1 MRRRDGTK
9 IGYTPMKR
17 VELALGQPWWVVH
30 RAHLHEGLVKV
41 AKAAGADLM
50 VDSKVIKMDYRS
62 GPQVKVTTTRGQ
74 QHSFNLLVGSDGI
87 NSIVRRTLFPDVQP
101 RPPTTNCAY
110 RAIVPY
116 DQIRKDP
123 LAKEL
128 VEKLTME
135 VWMSDNSYIISY
147 PISAGTQFN
156 MVLSH
161 HRPSLVDAVEEVDMQ
176 ELRNTYK
183 DYDPRIKRIVDMVP
197 KAQRWPLMVTG
208 PLRTWS
214 SPSRNVVLM
223 GDAAHS
229 MVNHMAQ
236 GAATS
241 MEDGAFLAKT
251 IGEVVKGNMSVAE
264 AVELYE
270 SERMPK
276 ADLKQQ
282 VSFLNGAIWQLP
294 DGPEQQ
300 ARDAAMSVELTGQPY
315 VRSPNLYGDPAT
327 VLEVYGYDA
336 EAHAETAIV
345 KYLQCRESGHP
356 QTGITKSMEDKYMN
370 WFRPGMQEKARL

>member
-1 MRRRDGTK
+1 MVS
-9 IGYTPMKR
+9 TP
-17 VELALGQPWWVVH
+17 
-30 RAHLHEGLVKV
+30 
-41 AKAAGADLM
+41 
-50 VDSKVIKMDYRS
+50 SS
-62 GPQVKVTTTRGQ
+62 GEP
-74 QHSFNLLVGSDGI
+74 SF
-87 NSIVRRTLFPDVQP
+87 RTSSQD
-101 RPPTTNCAY
+101 PPTTNCAY
-110 RAIVPY
+110 RAIVPC

-123 LAKEL
+123 IAKEL
-128 VEKLTME
+128 IEKLTME

-147 PISAGTQFN
+147 PISAGTQYN

-176 ELRNTYK
+176 ELRDTYK

-208 PLRTWS
+208 PLKTWS
-214 SPSRNVVLM
+214 SPSRNVVLI

-270 SERMPK
+270 KERMPK

-327 VLEVYGYDA
+327 VLELYGYDA
-336 EAHAETAIV
+336 EAHAECAIV
-345 KYLQCRESGHP
+345 KYLQRRESGHS
-356 QTGITKSMEDKYMN
+356 QRGITKSMEDKYMN
-370 WFRPGMQEKARL
+370 WFRPGVQEKSRL